1 MPIKDH
7 SLHNNVPDD
16 ASVVLLLI
24 DMINDLEF
32 EGGEAVL
39 QYALPMAPN
48 IALLKRRSKQV
59 GIPVIYV
66 NDNFGKWQNDF
77 HRFVKHCL
85 EDGVRGQPIATLLQP
100 EEDDYF
106 VLKPKQSGFFHTTLD
121 LLLQYLKA
129 HTLIL
134 TGMAG
139 NICVMFTANDAYMRD
154 FRLIVPA
161 DCIASSNFGVN
172 TSALHHM
179 RDVLKADVT
188 PSVEIDLDRLRHR
201 PPHEAEDACKTSVG
215 Q

>member
-7 SLHNNVPDD
+7 SLHDNVPDN
-16 ASVVLLLI
+16 AAIALLII

-32 EGGEAVL
+32 EGGEAVYP
-39 QYALPMAPN
+39 YAQSVARH
-48 IALLKRRSKQV
+48 IANLKRRCKQI

-66 NDNFGKWQNDF
+66 NDNFGKWQSDF
-77 HRFVKHCL
+77 NKFVVHCL
-85 EDGVRGQPIATLLQP
+85 EDHVRGQSIVALLKP
-100 EEDDYF
+100 DEDDYF

-161 DCIASSNFGVN
+161 DCMASANVDVN
-172 TSALHHM
+172 TSALQHM
-179 RDVLKADVT
+179 HEVLGADIT
-188 PSVEIDLDRLRHR
+188 PSTQLDFGRLSDQMARFQEGVSHG
-201 PPHEAEDACKTSVG
+201 SV
-215 Q
+215 